1 MKNLLEQLKH
11 ICNEL
16 QDKNEIDVMK
26 KYGTNVERYTAK
38 IIREKTTNN

>member
-1 MKNLLEQLKH
+1 VKNLLEQLKQ

-26 KYGTNVERYTAK
+26 RYRSNVERYTAK
-38 IIREKTTNN
+38 IICKRTNN